1 MDYCPIKS
9 NFAVMKHPLDKFRY
23 CPVCGSER
31 FEVNN
36 VKSKKCQACGFT
48 YYMNPSAATV
58 AVITT
63 PLPTGAGR
71 GGAIPLP

>member
-48 YYMNPSAATV
+48 Y
-58 AVITT
+58 
-63 PLPTGAGR
+63 
-71 GGAIPLP
+71 